1 MKNKISFFVMEK
13 DYNTG
18 EIKPYDIMP
27 TLYDQIYTKR
37 GKLSSKFY
45 TYDDEWH
52 RIKIT
57 TKEQLKKFIKQT
69 LMYYYWSKCEWEFIV
84 IDWPYRTS
92 TPDGELKGEEI
103 IMKNR
108 PHKIDVYKQ
117 IEPNLGLITD
127 LLWEEVKN
135 LINC

>member
-1 MKNKISFFVMEK
+1 M
-13 DYNTG
+13 
-18 EIKPYDIMP
+18 
-27 TLYDQIYTKR
+27 
-37 GKLSSKFY
+37 SSKFY
-45 TYDDEWH
+45 TYDDDWH

-57 TKEQLKKFIKQT
+57 TKEHLGKFIRQT
-69 LMYYYWSKCEWEFIV
+69 LRYYYWAKCEWEFIV